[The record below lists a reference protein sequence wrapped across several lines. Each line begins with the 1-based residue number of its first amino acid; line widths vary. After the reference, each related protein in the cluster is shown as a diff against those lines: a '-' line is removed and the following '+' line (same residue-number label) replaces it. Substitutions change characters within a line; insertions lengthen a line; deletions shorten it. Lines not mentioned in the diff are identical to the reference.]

1 MATNK
6 SEAMTTGQV
15 ALALGTSVSLVQR
28 MVQNNQLEA
37 WVTAGGHRRIAR
49 SQVEKILSQIDKTKT
64 VKEKFLALKI
74 LIVEDDPMYR
84 SYLEMVIRNAKIDVE
99 IITAID
105 AFDALIKMERHRPH
119 LVITDL
125 NMAPLDG
132 FELIKSTQSVPEYAS
147 MEIMVITQLELDNE
161 RILNEIPRWVKVYHK
176 SVNDERI
183 LGYLEATY
191 SHLSRNSN

>member
-15 ALALGTSVSLVQR
+15 ALVLGTSVSLVQR

-49 SQVEKILSQIDKTKT
+49 SEVEKFLSKIDKTKT

-84 SYLEMVIRNAKIDVE
+84 SYLEMVIRNAKIDAN
-99 IITAID
+99 IISAVD

-147 MEIMVITQLELDNE
+147 MEILVITQLEIDNE

-176 SVNDERI
+176 SVSDERI
-183 LGYLEATY
+183 LGYLESTY
-191 SHLSRNSN
+191 SHLFRNSN